1 MNVILL
7 KKKRRIVQERKSWRF
22 MLKQETKGRE
32 TGKKT
37 EGNQQRGEPALVIP
51 ILILLIF
58 LML

>member
-7 KKKRRIVQERKSWRF
+7 KKRRRIVQERKSWRF

>member
-1 MNVILL
+1 
-7 KKKRRIVQERKSWRF
+7 